1 MSGEGFMPGVWCGV
15 MFGAAWALLAMSLC
29 FSRAKADPIIDE
41 ERLAALRKEDGNAP
55 LEGLKRDRQKC
66 R

>member
-15 MFGAAWALLAMSLC
+15 MFGAAWALMAISLC

-41 ERLAALRKEDGNAP
+41 KRLEALRKQGW
-55 LEGLKRDRQKC
+55 
-66 R
+66 

>member
-15 MFGAAWALLAMSLC
+15 MFGAGWALLAMSLC

-41 ERLAALRKEDGNAP
+41 KGLEELRKHGW
-55 LEGLKRDRQKC
+55 
-66 R
+66 